1 VLPLVYTGTAMLL
14 LLLLCAC
21 LIMTKGFVLR
31 PSLRRPGSHCLGSK
45 DEEGVFRLP
54 DNNDDANSSSRELT
68 SPSRDTPWTE
78 EEMLLVEDAML
89 RAFDNLQD
97 FEIRKMH
104 FLIFRG
110 NTDEHINVQQNLASL
125 ARRMALLQAEVNRI
139 DELPF
144 GVMES
149 LQDDYRSTISQ
160 VRMYGKQAEFFLE
173 SGDVVEPSERGGFRW
188 PWKPRT

>member
-1 VLPLVYTGTAMLL
+1 MAYTGTAMLL
-14 LLLLCAC
+14 LLLLCAY
-21 LIMTKGFVLR
+21 LIITKGFVLR
-31 PSLRRPGSHCLGSK
+31 PSLRRPGSHCLVK

-54 DNNDDANSSSRELT
+54 DNNDDANSSTRELT
-68 SPSRDTPWTE
+68 PPSRDAPWTK

-125 ARRMALLQAEVNRI
+125 ARRIALLQAEVNRI

-173 SGDVVEPSERGGFRW
+173 SGDVVEPSERGFRW
-188 PWKPRT
+188 PWKPRS